1 MSKVTSR
8 WVLRNVTDH
17 DRARRVT
24 TSQEIVD
31 IFESDPVK
39 FVRQTVTEDE
49 TWIHNWDSRRAK
61 SS

>member
-1 MSKVTSR
+1 MGAKESVRS
-8 WVLRNVTDH
+8 DH

-39 FVRQTVTEDE
+39 FVHQIVTGEE
-49 TWIHNWDSRRAK
+49 TWVHHWEPESK
-61 SS
+61 VESMQ